1 MADARSI
8 KPPVVV
14 PQHGNNSEW
23 SAQSGKRVSNGF
35 RRYETPAKHSANDH
49 IAEDDDQIRLLC
61 VGDGDHVLESGQ
73 IQVWRAHMKIGHH
86 CDLEPGVLRMPRPDW
101 DYLMHDCQ
109 AGWFPPKCPES
120 QKEKNR
126 DRDAERL
133 LDSPEAR
140 RPKDGFLVFRNVHL
154 RCSCHETPYES

>member
-1 MADARSI
+1 
-8 KPPVVV
+8 
-14 PQHGNNSEW
+14 
-23 SAQSGKRVSNGF
+23 
-35 RRYETPAKHSANDH
+35 
-49 IAEDDDQIRLLC
+49 
-61 VGDGDHVLESGQ
+61 
-73 IQVWRAHMKIGHH
+73 MKIGHH

-133 LDSPEAR
+133 LGFYRVNSEWRKVDAHTRFISSALRQLGAAR
-140 RPKDGFLVFRNVHL
+140 RNRRHQNDSEAKLVAAFLRITASAAST
-154 RCSCHETPYES
+154 C